1 MLGELHA
8 NIEMFLFS
16 VLEKQGKEKG
26 CRVAGWVSYSATT
39 VFKLFSGLLLID
51 RLHHTE
57 NTTTNKDENN
67 VIDILLKVKI
77 VKNSVK

>member
-26 CRVAGWVSYSATT
+26 CHVAGWVSYTATT
-39 VFKLFSGLLLID
+39 VFKFICWAF
-51 RLHHTE
+51 TYQ
-57 NTTTNKDENN
+57 
-67 VIDILLKVKI
+67 
-77 VKNSVK
+77 

>member
-26 CRVAGWVSYSATT
+26 CHVAGWVSYSATT

-51 RLHHTE
+51 RLHHTD
-57 NTTTNKDENN
+57 NKTTNKDENN
-67 VIDILLKVKI
+67 VINILLQLKI
-77 VKNSVK
+77 VNSVK